1 MMALNF
7 AAISAGATGVRSAA
21 SEAKAKAIPIA
32 CGALL
37 CGAIA
42 VPSQRLTQKG
52 QSLPASRQSNR
63 ATTTTTDPL
72 FPRPRV
78 PLTGRSHRPIPA
90 ANALMA

>member
-7 AAISAGATGVRSAA
+7 AAILAGATGVRSAA

-52 QSLPASRQSNR
+52 QSLPV
-63 ATTTTTDPL
+63 L
-72 FPRPRV
+72 PRYR
-78 PLTGRSHRPIPA
+78 
-90 ANALMA
+90 

>member
-21 SEAKAKAIPIA
+21 SEAKAKAVPIA

-42 VPSQRLTQKG
+42 VPSQIDSERSITPSPTAL
-52 QSLPASRQSNR
+52 
-63 ATTTTTDPL
+63 
-72 FPRPRV
+72 
-78 PLTGRSHRPIPA
+78 PLTPYSQDHECR
-90 ANALMA
+90 

>member
-7 AAISAGATGVRSAA
+7 ATISAGATGVRSAA
-21 SEAKAKAIPIA
+21 SEAKAKAVPIA

-52 QSLPASRQSNR
+52 QSLPVQ
-63 ATTTTTDPL
+63 
-72 FPRPRV
+72 PRY
-78 PLTGRSHRPIPA
+78 H
-90 ANALMA
+90 

>member
-1 MMALNF
+1 MKAALSP
-7 AAISAGATGVRSAA
+7 ARPAQEYGVSAGATGVRSAA

-52 QSLPASRQSNR
+52 QSLPVQ
-63 ATTTTTDPL
+63 
-72 FPRPRV
+72 PRY
-78 PLTGRSHRPIPA
+78 H
-90 ANALMA
+90 